1 MAGLRMNDRGSVA
14 ALARR
19 REHGWVHKLR
29 LVFYEAEKIKRFDWL
44 IYPSRL
50 LLSSILREPALDL
63 NSFLKGHESFD
74 FFFFPSLAWV

>member
-1 MAGLRMNDRGSVA
+1 MNFDFIDGPNTSPLVSRP
-14 ALARR
+14 

-50 LLSSILREPALDL
+50 LLSSIFERA
-63 NSFLKGHESFD
+63 SS
-74 FFFFPSLAWV
+74 

>member
-1 MAGLRMNDRGSVA
+1 VA
-14 ALARR
+14 APPRSRGDPTAAWEFKAGNRR

-50 LLSSILREPALDL
+50 LLSSIFERA
-63 NSFLKGHESFD
+63 SFD

>member
-1 MAGLRMNDRGSVA
+1 VGGGNGPAA
-14 ALARR
+14 ALGKREEAAAGCRR

-50 LLSSILREPALDL
+50 LLSSIFERAIGWDQLFCQRPRK
-63 NSFLKGHESFD
+63 F
-74 FFFFPSLAWV
+74 